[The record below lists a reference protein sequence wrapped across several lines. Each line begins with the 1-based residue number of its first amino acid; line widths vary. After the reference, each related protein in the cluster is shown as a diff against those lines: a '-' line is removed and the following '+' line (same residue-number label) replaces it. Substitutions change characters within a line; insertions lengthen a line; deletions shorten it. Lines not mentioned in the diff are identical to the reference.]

1 MSGLS
6 MNKLLVI
13 LITSLFLISSTPN
26 VVADQE
32 DSDEQRSTI
41 KIGFLRDYSSVISV
55 YQPGFDAAAN
65 IAENHINSMQSEYNF
80 EIIFADSGCSGDTA
94 QSGAQSLINA
104 GVVAIA
110 GAACSGAS
118 VGANSATSAAG
129 IPLISYASSSPDL
142 SSDDYADFMRVQIVD
157 SHSIYVMA
165 HEVRDTGVSSPAI
178 VFVNDG
184 GFGTDIKD
192 WIEDSWSPFSS
203 IDTCYEYD
211 ATNTETEADWE
222 QFAYALDYYN
232 CDSVVFVNSAYP
244 TEGAADMITAIH
256 DREYEQQFFSI
267 SEIFLNEAVGYVDPD
282 SLDDYLD
289 YPSDGIGVKFIGGY
303 SPEDTQ
309 LRTAF
314 LSECAQNSDCA
325 SGIYTDQAYDSIR
338 LIAHSY
344 MNLSQYSSLNQSMM
358 HSAFNWHG
366 ASGIINFSVFGDRLV
381 TWDLCE
387 MTGINNGQLI
397 SSCDPI
403 LDRGQADPDFDGHST
418 IEEYDCQSD
427 PYEYN
432 SIPSDMDLD
441 GICNIIDMDDD
452 NDGIYD
458 IMDDCPLS
466 FDMTVL
472 NNAFEIM
479 AYYGIGLSELLASWE
494 ASNPEMDNS
503 SEYPST
509 ADLDMDGC
517 QVWEDNDDDG
527 DGRIDSIGAANASA
541 DDFKWWLYSIGDN
554 CVLVYNPN
562 QDDYDADGRG
572 DACDNDIDD
581 DGVLNVVDACPYDVN
596 EYVDTDRDGICDY
609 ADIDDDGDGYS
620 DVDETTNCGES
631 NDPLDETSIPTDT
644 DGDLLCNALDSDDDS
659 DGVLDTA
666 DAFPLDSTET
676 ADTDGDGTG
685 NNVDTDDDGDG
696 YSDADET
703 TNCGEDN
710 DPLDAT
716 STPTDTDGDLAC
728 NALDNDDDND
738 GTIDDND
745 AFPIDPSEQNDQDSD
760 GIGDNTDSDDDGDLW
775 LDVDEDDCQTNP
787 MDSASIPDDFD
798 NDGICDLVDEDD
810 DDDGFIDEMDAFQYD
825 SSEWND
831 NDGDGIG
838 NNADNDD
845 DNDLLSDNV
854 ELSIGTN
861 PLKSDTDDDGHF
873 DSLDE
878 FPLDSNEWEDA
889 DNDGTG
895 DNSDAYPSIARYQTS
910 GDLVFDVILL
920 VVIITILLSGVI
932 FMRKKS
938 DDLV

>member
-1 MSGLS
+1 
-6 MNKLLVI
+6 MNRLLVI

-32 DSDEQRSTI
+32 DSDEQRTTI
-41 KIGFLRDYSSVISV
+41 KIGFLRDDSSVISV

-118 VGANSATSAAG
+118 MGANSATSAAG
-129 IPLISYASSSPDL
+129 IPLISYASSSPVL

-157 SHSIYVMA
+157 SHIYYTMA

-178 VFVNDG
+178 VFVNDD
-184 GFGTDIKD
+184 GFNTDIKN
-192 WIEDSWSPFSS
+192 WIDSSWSPFSN
-203 IDTCYEYD
+203 IDTCMEYNIWD
-211 ATNTETEADWE
+211 GMTDTDWAN
-222 QFAYALDYYN
+222 FAVNLDYYD
-232 CDSVVFVNSAYP
+232 CDSVVFVANVIDAN
-244 TEGAADMITAIH
+244 EDAAEMINAIH
-256 DREYEQQFFSI
+256 DREYENQFFSI
-267 SEIFLNEAVGYVDPD
+267 SEIFVDTNMVNPD
-282 SLDDYLD
+282 LLVDYLD
-289 YPSDGIGVKFIGGY
+289 YPSDGIGVKFIGEY
-303 SPEDTQ
+303 SPENTQ

-314 LSECAQNSDCA
+314 LNECTQNSDCD

-403 LDRGQADPDFDGHST
+403 LDRYQADPDFDGHST

-432 SIPSDMDLD
+432 SIPSDMDQD

-452 NDGIYD
+452 NDGISD

-466 FDMTVL
+466 FDMSVS
-472 NNAFEIM
+472 NGNFFGIM
-479 AYYGIGLSELLASWE
+479 AQYNIGLANVLESWEASWE
-494 ASNPEMDNS
+494 ASNPEWDNT
-503 SEYPST
+503 SEGYLST
-509 ADLDMDGC
+509 ADLDLDGC

-527 DGRIDSIGAANASA
+527 DGRIDGVGAANASA

-562 QDDYDADGRG
+562 QEDYDADGRG

-596 EYVDTDRDGICDY
+596 EYVDTDGDGICDN

-620 DVDETTNCGES
+620 DIDETTNCGES
-631 NDPLDETSIPTDT
+631 NDPLDVTSIPTDTDGDLLCDALDSDDDGDGVLDTADAFPLDSTETVDTDGDGTGNNVDTDDDGDGWADSVELSCGTDQMDASSIPTDT
-644 DGDLLCNALDSDDDS
+644 DGDLLCNALDSDDDN
-659 DGVLDTA
+659 DGYTDEIDT
-666 DAFPLDSTET
+666 FPLDSNEW
-676 ADTDGDGTG
+676 A
-685 NNVDTDDDGDG
+685 DTDDDG
-696 YSDADET
+696 
-703 TNCGEDN
+703 
-710 DPLDAT
+710 
-716 STPTDTDGDLAC
+716 
-728 NALDNDDDND
+728 
-738 GTIDDND
+738 
-745 AFPIDPSEQNDQDSD
+745 
-760 GIGDNTDSDDDGDLW
+760 IGDNSDTDDDGDLW
-775 LDVDEDDCQTNP
+775 LDVDEDECQTNP

-810 DDDGFIDEMDAFQYD
+810 DNDGYIDSMDAFQYD
-825 SSEWND
+825 SSE
-831 NDGDGIG
+831 
-838 NNADNDD
+838 
-845 DNDLLSDNV
+845 
-854 ELSIGTN
+854 
-861 PLKSDTDDDGHF
+861 
-873 DSLDE
+873 
-878 FPLDSNEWEDA
+878 
-889 DNDGTG
+889 
-895 DNSDAYPSIARYQTS
+895 
-910 GDLVFDVILL
+910 
-920 VVIITILLSGVI
+920 
-932 FMRKKS
+932 
-938 DDLV
+938 